1 MATKSSTKKTK
12 TKKSDLLY
20 IMSNS
25 CGWCKKATPVVEE
38 LIADGATITTLDVQN
53 PEEGQ
58 RANEIKQKYI

>member
-1 MATKSSTKKTK
+1 
-12 TKKSDLLY
+12 
-20 IMSNS
+20 MSNS

-58 RANEIKQKYI
+58 RANEIKQK